1 MQLREDHRAKV
12 SLLSEFFWG
21 GEEMPLKLW
30 FFIRQGYRS
39 TAQDM
44 AASAQL
50 DKDGLVSYLE
60 INKISDLKAMLE
72 G

>member
-1 MQLREDHRAKV
+1 
-12 SLLSEFFWG
+12 
-21 GEEMPLKLW
+21 MPLKLW
-30 FFIRQGYRS
+30 DFIRQGYRS

>member
-1 MQLREDHRAKV
+1 MLSVQNAPPHPPPPTPPARAAE
-12 SLLSEFFWG
+12 L
-21 GEEMPLKLW
+21 PLKLW

>member
-1 MQLREDHRAKV
+1 
-12 SLLSEFFWG
+12 
-21 GEEMPLKLW
+21 MPLKLW